1 MTGGLLNIV
10 SYGNQNVILNGN
22 PKKTFFKA
30 TYSKYTNFGLQKFRI
45 DFTGQRSLRLTTDS
59 TFTFYVPRYA
69 DLLMDTYVVV
79 TLPTIWSPIYPPNP
93 TCGVKDWAPYEFRW
107 IENLGTQMIKEIRIS
122 VGGQTLQVL
131 TGKYL
136 LALVQRDFSGAKK
149 SLYDDMTGNT
159 ADLNDPG
166 NSNGRINMY
175 PNAYYTTLPQGSEPS
190 IRSRR
195 LYIPINAWFTLS
207 SKMAFPL
214 IALQYNQLQI
224 DVTMRPINDL
234 YTIRD
239 VMDSANGWPTVRP
252 NYTNEYM
259 QLYRFL
265 QSPPSVSL
273 AATDYNNN
281 AQSEWNADIHLIS
294 TYAFLSN
301 DEAKTFAANEQKY
314 LIKSAYEWNFENVT
328 GSHRVWLENTLGM
341 VSSWMFFFQRSDIN
355 LRNQWSNYSNWPYN
369 YLPVNIIPAPVTPAT
384 QYGGIYGGTTVSCS
398 AAQVGPGYS
407 TLTQNNTGLFVTQP
421 FSANNQRGILLNMA
435 ILLDGKY
442 RENALDVGIYNFVE
456 KYVRTQSNAPTGLY
470 CYNFCL
476 DTDPFN
482 FQPTGA
488 LNTSKFSNV
497 QFEFTTFYPPLDPS
511 ANFLTICDPLTR
523 LPIGVNKPTW
533 RIYDYNYNL
542 VVLEERYNVVT
553 FMSGNAGLMYAR

>member
-1 MTGGLLNIV
+1 
-10 SYGNQNVILNGN
+10 
-22 PKKTFFKA
+22 
-30 TYSKYTNFGLQKFRI
+30 
-45 DFTGQRSLRLTTDS
+45 
-59 TFTFYVPRYA
+59 
-69 DLLMDTYVVV
+69 
-79 TLPTIWSPIYPPNP
+79 
-93 TCGVKDWAPYEFRW
+93 VKDWAPYEFRW
-107 IENLGTQMIKEIRIS
+107 IDNLGTQMIKEVRIS

-159 ADLNDPG
+159 AELNDPG
-166 NSNGRINMY
+166 NSNSRINMY

-239 VMDSANGWPTVRP
+239 VMDPQNGWPIVRP

-273 AATDYNNN
+273 AATDYSNN

-384 QYGGIYGGTTVSCS
+384 QYGGIYGGIVVSCN

-407 TLTQNNTGLFVTQP
+407 TMTQNNTGLFVTQP

-523 LPIGVNKPTW
+523 IPIGVNKPTW

-542 VVLEERYNVVT
+542 VVLEERYNVIT

>member
-22 PKKTFFKA
+22 PKKTFFKS

-45 DFTGQRSLRLTTDS
+45 DFTGQRSLRLTSDS
-59 TFTFYVPRYA
+59 TFTFNIPRYA
-69 DLLMDTYVVV
+69 DLLMDTYIVV
-79 TLPTIWSPIYPPNP
+79 TLPTIWSPIWPADPQ
-93 TCGVKDWAPYEFRW
+93 CGSKDWAPFEFRW
-107 IENLGTQMIKEIRIS
+107 IENLGTQMIKEVRIS

-136 LALVQRDFSGAKK
+136 LALVQRDFSGTKK
-149 SLYDDMTGNT
+149 VLYNQMTGNVPE
-159 ADLNDPG
+159 LNDPG
-166 NSNGRINMY
+166 NAQSRINMY
-175 PNAYYTTLPQGSEPS
+175 PNAYYTNLSQGSEPS
-190 IRSRR
+190 IRSRK

-214 IALQYNQLQI
+214 IALQYNQLKI
-224 DVTMRPINDL
+224 DVVMRPIQDL

-239 VMDSANGWPTVRP
+239 VMDPENGWPIVRP

-265 QSPPSVSL
+265 QSPPSVIL
-273 AATDYNNN
+273 NAADYSNTT
-281 AQSEWNADIHLIS
+281 QSNWNADIHLIS
-294 TYAFLSN
+294 TYGFLSN
-301 DEAKTFAANEQKY
+301 EEAKTFAATEQKY
-314 LIKSAYEWNFENVT
+314 LIKSAYEWNFDNVT
-328 GSHRVWLENTLGM
+328 GSQRVWLENTLGM

-355 LRNQWSNYSNWPYN
+355 MRNQWSNYTNWPYD
-369 YLPVNIIPAPVTPAT
+369 YLPMNIIPAPVTPNT
-384 QYGGIYGGTTVSCS
+384 QYNGWYGGLNVSCS
-398 AAQVGPGYS
+398 NVPIGPGYN
-407 TLTQNNTGLFVTQP
+407 TITQQNTGLFITQP
-421 FSANNQRGILLNMA
+421 FSVDNQKNILLNMA

-442 RENALDVGIYNFVE
+442 RENVLDAGVYNYIE
-456 KYVRTQSNAPTGLY
+456 KYTRTKSDGVNGLY

-482 FQPTGA
+482 FQPTGG
-488 LNTSKFSNV
+488 LNTSKFSNI

-511 ANFLTICDPLTR
+511 ANFLTICDPASR
-523 LPIGVNKPTW
+523 LPIGVNKPMW

>member
-159 ADLNDPG
+159 AELNDPG
-166 NSNGRINMY
+166 NSNSRINMY
-175 PNAYYTTLPQGSEPS
+175 PNAYYTNLPQGSEPS

-239 VMDSANGWPTVRP
+239 VMDPANSYPTVRP

-314 LIKSAYEWNFENVT
+314 LIKSAYEWNFDNVT

-384 QYGGIYGGTTVSCS
+384 QYGGIYGGTTVSCN
-398 AAQVGPGYS
+398 AVPIGPGYS
-407 TLTQNNTGLFVTQP
+407 TLTQNISGLFVTQP

-442 RENALDVGIYNFVE
+442 RENALDVGVYNFVE

-523 LPIGVNKPTW
+523 IPIGVNKPTW

>member
-22 PKKTFFKA
+22 PKKTFFKS
-30 TYSKYTNFGLQKFRI
+30 TYSKYTNFGMQKFRI

-79 TLPTIWSPIYPPNP
+79 TLPTIWSPIYPPDR
-93 TCGVKDWAPYEFRW
+93 TCNVKDWAPYEFRW
-107 IENLGTQMIKEIRIS
+107 IDNLGTQMIKEVRIS

-159 ADLNDPG
+159 AELNDPG
-166 NSNGRINMY
+166 NSNSRINMY

-239 VMDSANGWPTVRP
+239 VMDPQNGWPIVRP

-273 AATDYNNN
+273 AASDYNNN

-301 DEAKTFAANEQKY
+301 DEAKTFAASEQKY

-369 YLPVNIIPAPVTPAT
+369 YLPVNIIPAPVSPAT
-384 QYGGIYGGTTVSCS
+384 QYGGIYGGMVVSCN
-398 AAQVGPGYS
+398 AEPIGPGYS
-407 TLTQNNTGLFVTQP
+407 TTTSNNTGLFVTQP

-442 RENALDVGIYNFVE
+442 RENVLDVGVYNFVE

-523 LPIGVNKPTW
+523 IPIGVNKPTW

-542 VVLEERYNVVT
+542 VVLEERYNVIT

>member
-22 PKKTFFKA
+22 PKKTFFKS

-59 TFTFYVPRYA
+59 TFTFYIPRYA

-79 TLPTIWSPIYPPNP
+79 TLPTIWSPIWPPNP
-93 TCGVKDWAPYEFRW
+93 ICGIKDWAPFEFRW
-107 IENLGTQMIKEIRIS
+107 IENLGTQMIKEVRIS

-136 LALVQRDFSGAKK
+136 LALVQRDFHGSKK
-149 SLYDDMTGNT
+149 ALYNEMTGNVPE
-159 ADLNDPG
+159 LNDPG
-166 NSNGRINMY
+166 NAQSRINMY
-175 PNAYYTTLPQGSEPS
+175 PNAYYTTLSQGSEPS
-190 IRSRR
+190 IRSRK

-214 IALQYNQLQI
+214 IALQYNELKI
-224 DVTMRPINDL
+224 DVVMRPIQDL

-239 VMDSANGWPTVRP
+239 VMDPENGWPIVRP

-265 QSPPSVSL
+265 QSPPSVDL
-273 AATDYNNN
+273 TATSYNNS

-294 TYAFLSN
+294 TYGFLSN
-301 DEAKTFAANEQKY
+301 EEAKSFASTEQKY
-314 LIKSAYEWNFENVT
+314 LIKSAYEWNFQNVT
-328 GSHRVWLENTLGM
+328 GSQRVWLENTLGM

-355 LRNQWSNYSNWPYN
+355 LRNQWSNYTNWPYN
-369 YLPVNIIPAPVTPAT
+369 YLPMNIIPAPVTPST
-384 QYGGIYGGTTVSCS
+384 DYNGWYGGLEVACS
-398 AAQVGPGYS
+398 ADIVGPGFN
-407 TLTQNNTGLFVTQP
+407 TLTRGNTGLFVTQP
-421 FSANNQRGILLNMA
+421 FSVNNQRNILLNMA

-442 RENALDVGIYNFVE
+442 RENVLDAGVYNYIE
-456 KYVRTQSNAPTGLY
+456 KYIRTPSNGENGLY

-482 FQPTGA
+482 FQPNGA
-488 LNTSKFSNV
+488 LNTSKFSNI

-511 ANFLTICDPLTR
+511 ANFLTICDPATR

-542 VVLEERYNVVT
+542 VILEERYNVVT

>member
-30 TYSKYTNFGLQKFRI
+30 TYAKYTNFGLQKFRI
-45 DFTGQRSLRLTTDS
+45 DFTGQRTLRLSTDS

-69 DLLMDTYVVV
+69 DLLMDTYIVV
-79 TLPTIWSPIYPPNP
+79 TLPTIWSPIWPAANDCDPS
-93 TCGVKDWAPYEFRW
+93 WAPFEFRW
-107 IENLGTQMIKEIRIS
+107 IDNLGTQMIKEIRIS

-136 LALVQRDFSGAKK
+136 LGLVQRDFDGTKK
-149 SLYDDMTGNT
+149 DLYSQMTGNVPE
-159 ADLNDPG
+159 LNDPA
-166 NSNGRINMY
+166 NANNRVNMY
-175 PNAYYTTLPQGSEPS
+175 PNAYYTNLSQGSEPS
-190 IRSRR
+190 IRSRK

-207 SKMAFPL
+207 YQMAFPL
-214 IALQYNQLQI
+214 IALQYNQLKI
-224 DVTMRPINDL
+224 DVVMRPIQDL

-239 VMDSANGWPTVRP
+239 VMDPQNGWPIVRP

-265 QSPPSVSL
+265 QSPPSVNL
-273 AATDYNNN
+273 DAADYQNP

-294 TYAFLSN
+294 TYGFLSN
-301 DEAKTFAANEQKY
+301 DEAKTFAASEQKY

-328 GSHRVWLENTLGM
+328 GSQRVWLENTLGM
-341 VSSWMFFFQRSDIN
+341 VSSWMFYFQRSDIN
-355 LRNQWSNYSNWPYN
+355 LRNQWSNYTNWPYSH
-369 YLPVNIIPAPVTPAT
+369 LPVNVIPAPVYNTD
-384 QYGGIYGGTTVSCS
+384 IYGSKTVSCYPAS
-398 AAQVGPGYS
+398 PIGPGYN
-407 TLTQNNTGLFVTQP
+407 TITGNNTGYFITQP
-421 FSANNQRGILLNMA
+421 FSVENQRDILLNMA

-442 RENALDVGIYNFVE
+442 RENVLDAGVYNYIE
-456 KYVRTQSNAPTGLY
+456 KYTRTKSNAPDGLY

-476 DTDPFN
+476 NTDPFN
-482 FQPTGA
+482 LQPTGA

-497 QFEFTTFYPPLDPS
+497 QFEFTTFYPPLDPN
-511 ANFLTICDPLTR
+511 ANFLTICDPTTK

-542 VVLEERYNVVT
+542 VVLEERYNVIT

>member
-22 PKKTFFKA
+22 PKKTFFKS
-30 TYSKYTNFGLQKFRI
+30 TYAKYTNFGLQKFRI

-69 DLLMDTYVVV
+69 DLLMDTYIVV
-79 TLPTIWSPIYPPNP
+79 TLPTIWSPIWPAADDCDP
-93 TCGVKDWAPYEFRW
+93 TWAPFEFRW

-136 LALVQRDFSGAKK
+136 LALVQRDFSGQKID
-149 SLYDDMTGNT
+149 LYNQMTGNVPE
-159 ADLNDPG
+159 LNNPAYAY
-166 NSNGRINMY
+166 GRVNMY
-175 PNAYYTTLPQGSEPS
+175 PNAYYTNLPQGSEPS
-190 IRSRR
+190 IRSRK

-207 SKMAFPL
+207 YQMAFPL
-214 IALQYNQLQI
+214 IALQYNQLKI
-224 DVTMRPINDL
+224 DVVMRPIQDL

-239 VMDSANGWPTVRP
+239 VMDPQNGWPVVRP

-265 QSPPSVSL
+265 QSPPSVNL
-273 AATDYNNN
+273 DTADYQNPG
-281 AQSEWNADIHLIS
+281 QSEWNADIHLIS
-294 TYAFLSN
+294 TYGFLSN
-301 DEAKTFAANEQKY
+301 DEAKIFAASEQKY

-328 GSHRVWLENTLGM
+328 GSQRVWLENTLGM
-341 VSSWMFFFQRSDIN
+341 VSSWMFYFQRSDIN
-355 LRNQWSNYSNWPYN
+355 LRNQWSNYTNWPYS
-369 YLPVNIIPAPVTPAT
+369 YLPVNVIPAPVYNTI
-384 QYGGIYGGTTVSCS
+384 IYGSKTVTCHPASP
-398 AAQVGPGYS
+398 VGPGYN
-407 TLTQNNTGLFVTQP
+407 TITKDNTGFFITQP
-421 FSANNQRGILLNMA
+421 FSVENQRDILLNMA

-442 RENALDVGIYNFVE
+442 RENVLDAGVYNYIE
-456 KYVRTQSNAPTGLY
+456 KYTRTKGSAPNGLY

-476 DTDPFN
+476 DSDPFN
-482 FQPTGA
+482 LQPTGA

-511 ANFLTICDPLTR
+511 ANFLTICDPTTK

-542 VVLEERYNVVT
+542 VVLEERYNVIT

>member
-30 TYSKYTNFGLQKFRI
+30 TYAKYTNFGMQKFRI

-69 DLLMDTYVVV
+69 DLLMDTYIVV
-79 TLPTIWSPIYPPNP
+79 TLPTIWSPIWPPNP
-93 TCGVKDWAPYEFRW
+93 TCGVKDWAPFEFRW

-136 LALVQRDFSGAKK
+136 LALVQRDFSGVKRA
-149 SLYDDMTGNT
+149 LYDDMTGNT
-159 ADLNDPG
+159 AELNDPG
-166 NSNGRINMY
+166 NSNSRINMY
-175 PNAYYTTLPQGSEPS
+175 PNAYYTSLPQGSEPS

-239 VMDSANGWPTVRP
+239 VEDVANGWPIVRP
-252 NYTNEYM
+252 NYTKEYM

-273 AATDYNNN
+273 SASDYNNN

-369 YLPVNIIPAPVTPAT
+369 YLPVNIIPAPVSPAT
-384 QYGGIYGGTTVSCS
+384 QYNGIYGGTMVSCS
-398 AAQVGPGYS
+398 AVPIGPGYS
-407 TLTQNNTGLFVTQP
+407 TMTSNNTGLFVTQP

-442 RENALDVGIYNFVE
+442 RENVLDVGVYNFVE
-456 KYVRTQSNAPTGLY
+456 KYVRTPSNAPTGLY

-523 LPIGVNKPTW
+523 IPIGVNMPVW

-542 VVLEERYNVVT
+542 VVLEERYNVIT

>member
-30 TYSKYTNFGLQKFRI
+30 TYAKYTNFGMQKFRI

-69 DLLMDTYVVV
+69 DLLMDTYIVV

-136 LALVQRDFSGAKK
+136 LALVQRDFSGVKRA
-149 SLYDDMTGNT
+149 LYDDMTGNT
-159 ADLNDPG
+159 AELNDPG
-166 NSNGRINMY
+166 NSNSRINMY
-175 PNAYYTTLPQGSEPS
+175 PNAYYTNLPQGSEPS

-239 VMDSANGWPTVRP
+239 VMDSANGWPIVRP
-252 NYTNEYM
+252 NYTKEYM

-273 AATDYNNN
+273 SASDYNNN

-369 YLPVNIIPAPVTPAT
+369 YLPVNIIPAPVTPTT
-384 QYGGIYGGTTVSCS
+384 QYNGIYGGTTVSCS
-398 AAQVGPGYS
+398 TVPVGPGYS
-407 TLTQNNTGLFVTQP
+407 TMTSNNTGLFVTQP

-442 RENALDVGIYNFVE
+442 RENVLDVGVYNFVE
-456 KYVRTQSNAPTGLY
+456 KYVRTPSNAPTGLY

-523 LPIGVNKPTW
+523 IPIGVNMPVW

>member
-1 MTGGLLNIV
+1 MTGGLINIV
-10 SYGNQNVILNGN
+10 SYGNQNVILTGN

-30 TYSKYTNFGLQKFRI
+30 TYSKYTNFGMQKFRI

-107 IENLGTQMIKEIRIS
+107 IENLGTQMIKEVRIS

-136 LALVQRDFSGAKK
+136 LALVQRDFSGPKRA
-149 SLYDDMTGNT
+149 LYDDMTGNT
-159 ADLNDPG
+159 AELNDPG
-166 NSNGRINMY
+166 NSNSRINMY

-239 VMDSANGWPTVRP
+239 VMDPQNGWPTVRP

-265 QSPPSVSL
+265 QSPPSVGL
-273 AATDYNNN
+273 AATDYSNN

-384 QYGGIYGGTTVSCS
+384 QYGGIYGGTIVSCN
-398 AAQVGPGYS
+398 AAPIGPGYS
-407 TLTQNNTGLFVTQP
+407 TMTSNNTGLFVTQP

>member
-1 MTGGLLNIV
+1 MAGGLLNIV

-30 TYSKYTNFGLQKFRI
+30 TYAKYTNFGLQKFRI

-69 DLLMDTYVVV
+69 DLLMDTYIVV
-79 TLPTIWSPIYPPNP
+79 TLPTIWSPIWPAS
-93 TCGVKDWAPYEFRW
+93 TDCTRTWAPFEFQW

-136 LALVQRDFSGAKK
+136 LALVQRDFAGTKK
-149 SLYDDMTGNT
+149 ALYDEMTGNIPL
-159 ADLNDPG
+159 LNDPA
-166 NSNGRINMY
+166 NSNSRVNMY

-190 IRSRR
+190 IRSRK

-207 SKMAFPL
+207 YQMAFPL
-214 IALQYNQLQI
+214 IALQYNELKI
-224 DVTMRPINDL
+224 DVVMRPIQDL

-239 VMDSANGWPTVRP
+239 VLDPANGWPIVRP

-265 QSPPSVSL
+265 QSPPSVTL
-273 AATDYNNN
+273 NQEDYQNP
-281 AQSEWNADIHLIS
+281 AQSEWNADIHLMS

-301 DEAKTFAANEQKY
+301 QEAKEFAAAEQKY
-314 LIKSAYEWNFENVT
+314 LIKSAYEWNFQNVT
-328 GSHRVWLENTLGM
+328 GSQRVWLENTLGM
-341 VSSWMFFFQRSDIN
+341 VCNWMFFFQRSDIN
-355 LRNQWSNYSNWPYN
+355 LRNQWSNYTNWPYS
-369 YLPVNIIPAPVTPAT
+369 YLPTNIIPGPVYPSTT
-384 QYGGIYGGTTVSCS
+384 YNGIYGGLTVSCN
-398 AAQVGPGYS
+398 QTQIGPGYN
-407 TLTQNNTGLFVTQP
+407 TITGNNTGFFITQP
-421 FSANNQRGILLNMA
+421 FSVDNQRDILLNLA
-435 ILLDGKY
+435 ILFDGKY
-442 RENALDVGIYNFVE
+442 RENVLDAGIYNYIE
-456 KYVRTQSNAPTGLY
+456 KYTRTKSFAPNGLY

-482 FQPTGA
+482 LQPSGA
-488 LNTSKFSNV
+488 VNTSKFSNI

-511 ANFLTICDPLTR
+511 ANFLTICDPSTR

-542 VVLEERYNVVT
+542 VILEERYNVVR
-553 FMSGNAGLMYAR
+553 FMAGNVGLMYAR

>member
-30 TYSKYTNFGLQKFRI
+30 TYAKYTNFGLQKFRI
-45 DFTGQRSLRLTTDS
+45 DFTGQRTLRLSTDS

-69 DLLMDTYVVV
+69 DLLMDTYIVV
-79 TLPTIWSPIYPPNP
+79 TLPTIWSPIWPAANDCDPS
-93 TCGVKDWAPYEFRW
+93 WAPFEFRW
-107 IENLGTQMIKEIRIS
+107 IDNLGTQMIKEIRIS

-136 LALVQRDFSGAKK
+136 LGLVQRDFDGTKK
-149 SLYDDMTGNT
+149 DLYSQMTGNVPE
-159 ADLNDPG
+159 LNDPA
-166 NSNGRINMY
+166 NANNRVNMY
-175 PNAYYTTLPQGSEPS
+175 PNAYYTNMSQGSEPS
-190 IRSRR
+190 IRSRK

-207 SKMAFPL
+207 YQMAFPL
-214 IALQYNQLQI
+214 IALQYNQLKI
-224 DVTMRPINDL
+224 DVVMRPIQDL

-239 VMDSANGWPTVRP
+239 VMDPQNGWPIVRP

-265 QSPPSVSL
+265 QSPPSVNL
-273 AATDYNNN
+273 DAADYQNP

-294 TYAFLSN
+294 TYGFLSN
-301 DEAKTFAANEQKY
+301 DEAKTFAASEQKY

-328 GSHRVWLENTLGM
+328 GSQRVWLENTLGM
-341 VSSWMFFFQRSDIN
+341 VSSWMFYFQRSDIN
-355 LRNQWSNYSNWPYN
+355 LRNQWSNYTNWPYSH
-369 YLPVNIIPAPVTPAT
+369 LPVNVIPAPVYNTD
-384 QYGGIYGGTTVSCS
+384 IYGSKTVSCYPAS
-398 AAQVGPGYS
+398 PIGPGYN
-407 TLTQNNTGLFVTQP
+407 TITGNNTGYFITQP
-421 FSANNQRGILLNMA
+421 FSVENQRDILLNMA

-442 RENALDVGIYNFVE
+442 RENVLDAGVYNYIE
-456 KYVRTQSNAPTGLY
+456 KYTRTKSNAPDGLY

-476 DTDPFN
+476 NTDPFN
-482 FQPTGA
+482 LQPTGA

-497 QFEFTTFYPPLDPS
+497 QFEFTTFYPPLDPN
-511 ANFLTICDPLTR
+511 ANFLTICDPTTK

-542 VVLEERYNVVT
+542 VVLEERYNVIT

>member
-30 TYSKYTNFGLQKFRI
+30 TYAKYTNFGMQKFRI

-69 DLLMDTYVVV
+69 DLLMDTYIVV

-136 LALVQRDFSGAKK
+136 LALVQRDFSGVKRA
-149 SLYDDMTGNT
+149 LYDDMTGNT
-159 ADLNDPG
+159 AELNDPG
-166 NSNGRINMY
+166 NSNSRINMY
-175 PNAYYTTLPQGSEPS
+175 PNAYYTNLPQGSEPS

-239 VMDSANGWPTVRP
+239 VMDSANGWPIVRP
-252 NYTNEYM
+252 NYTKEYM

-273 AATDYNNN
+273 SASDYNNN

-384 QYGGIYGGTTVSCS
+384 QYNGIYGGTTVSCS
-398 AAQVGPGYS
+398 TVPVGPGYS
-407 TLTQNNTGLFVTQP
+407 TMTSNNTGLFVTQP

-442 RENALDVGIYNFVE
+442 RENVLDVGIYNFVE
-456 KYVRTQSNAPTGLY
+456 KYVRTPSNAPTGLY

-523 LPIGVNKPTW
+523 IPIGVNMPIW

-542 VVLEERYNVVT
+542 VVLEERYNVIT